1 MPDASVKNAI
11 NKNQGK
17 MFPLEL
23 NSPTSVVPEK
33 SKAAEAH
40 DKDIKIAIKDMFT
53 CQIPI
58 NYSPDPYQ
66 LL

>member
-40 DKDIKIAIKDMFT
+40 DKDIKIAIMNMLKIWMKPKQSHHNT
-53 CQIPI
+53 E
-58 NYSPDPYQ
+58 
-66 LL
+66 

>member
-40 DKDIKIAIKDMFT
+40 DKDIKIAIMNMLK
-53 CQIPI
+53 I
-58 NYSPDPYQ
+58 
-66 LL
+66 